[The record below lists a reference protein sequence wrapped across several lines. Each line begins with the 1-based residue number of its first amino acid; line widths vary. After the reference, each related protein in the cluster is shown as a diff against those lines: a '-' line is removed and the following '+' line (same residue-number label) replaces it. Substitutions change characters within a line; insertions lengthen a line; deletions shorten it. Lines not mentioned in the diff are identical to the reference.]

1 VEIGHI
7 NLAASMNGTGEHFV
21 KLVEGLSN
29 LGVRQ
34 HVIVRNR
41 SLARRL
47 EICSGVTVGQTVN
60 AAVTAYCLMPQIALV
75 HAHDEASGHAGLLLT
90 LTRSIPYVA
99 TRQTEHPLGDNPIIR
114 SVYGRAVSIICPTGQ
129 AAAAV
134 SGQGLGVPVD
144 VIPAICCKEVDNP
157 ERMVRKTAAAHLRVY
172 RRAADSRRIPAL
184 LL

>member
-1 VEIGHI
+1 MEIGHI

-21 KLVEGLSN
+21 KLVEGLSK
-29 LGVRQ
+29 LGVKQ
-34 HVIVRNR
+34 HVIVRNK

-47 EICSGVTVGQTVN
+47 EICNGVTVGQTVN
-60 AAVTAYCLMPQIALV
+60 TAVTAYCLMPSVPLV
-75 HAHDEASGHAGLLLT
+75 HTHDEAAGHAGLLLT

-99 TRQTEHPLGDNPIIR
+99 TRQSELPLGDNPIIR
-114 SVYGRAVSIICPTGQ
+114 SVYGRAVCIICPTKP

-134 SGQGLGVPVD
+134 TGQGLEVPVD
-144 VIPAICCKEVDNP
+144 VIPAICCKEVENP
-157 ERMVRKTAAAHLRVY
+157 DRMTRKTAAAHLRIY

>member
-7 NLAASMNGTGEHFV
+7 NLVPSMNGTGEHFV

-29 LGVRQ
+29 VGVKQ
-34 HVIVRNR
+34 HVIVRNK

-47 EICSGVTVGQTVN
+47 AICSGVTVGQSVN
-60 AAVTAYCLMPQIALV
+60 TAVTAYCLMPQIPLV
-75 HAHDEASGHAGLLLT
+75 HTHDEAAGHAGLLLT

-99 TRQTEHPLGDNPIIR
+99 TRQSEHPLGESPIVR
-114 SVYGRAVSIICPTGQ
+114 SVYGRAVSIICPTKR

-134 SGQGLGVPVD
+134 TAQGLGVPVD
-144 VIPAICCKEVDNP
+144 VISAIRCSEVENPA
-157 ERMVRKTAAAHLRVY
+157 RRVRKTAAAHLRVY
-172 RRAADSRRIPAL
+172 HRAADSRNIPAL

>member
-1 VEIGHI
+1 MEIGHI

-21 KLVEGLSN
+21 KLGEGLSN
-29 LGVRQ
+29 LGVKQ
-34 HVIVRNR
+34 HVIVRNK

-60 AAVTAYCLMPQIALV
+60 TAVTAYCLMPQIPLV

-114 SVYGRAVSIICPTGQ
+114 SVYGRAVGIICPTTQ

-144 VIPAICCKEVDNP
+144 VIPAICCKDVDNP

-172 RRAADSRRIPAL
+172 RRAADSRGIPAL